1 MFAILQKRDRGEVLV
16 ESLRHFV
23 RKGNWSHDSFDKL
36 DGLLSEVGYEMHRG
50 TITKSD
56 ISEIT
61 TSFRKEFLAETLQGH
76 GLRKPYGYPGDFLL
90 LDKIFTNHKTR
101 NSRYRIWDDYF
112 QRQAAPCAVRN
123 RKEYFKEII
132 TANSG
137 TNSELKLLNV
147 VSGPGR
153 ELYELYMSLPE
164 ERNINTTCVEVDD
177 YAIAY
182 SKGLNTDYLNSID
195 YVHSNIFKFE
205 NEKKY
210 DVIWSAGLFDYMND
224 KAFML
229 LLNRFKKWLA
239 PEGEIVIGNFNEDH
253 NPSRD
258 YMEIMGDWHLIHR
271 TEEQLRQL
279 AKQAGFLNSQIKI
292 GREELNVNLFLH
304 IKMS

>member
-1 MFAILQKRDRGEVLV
+1 MFAILQKRDRVEVLI

-36 DGLLSEVGYEMHRG
+36 DGLLSEVGYEMQNG
-50 TITKSD
+50 TLTKSD

-61 TSFRKEFLAETLQGH
+61 TSFKKDFLAETLQGH

-90 LDKIFTNHKTR
+90 LDKIFTNYKTR

-112 QRQAAPCAVRN
+112 QKQAAPCAVRN
-123 RKEYFKEII
+123 RKEYFKNIMMAKSRE
-132 TANSG
+132 NSD
-137 TNSELKLLNV
+137 LRMLNV
-147 VSGPGR
+147 VSGSGR
-153 ELYELYMSLPE
+153 ELYELYMNLPDDKI
-164 ERNINTTCVEVDD
+164 INTSCVEVDD

-182 SKGLNTDYLNSID
+182 SKGLNTDYLEHIH
-195 YVHSNIFKFE
+195 YMHSNIFRFE
-205 NEKKY
+205 NDQKY

-224 KAFML
+224 KAFL
-229 LLNRFKKWLA
+229 LLLDKFRNWLA
-239 PEGEIVIGNFNEDH
+239 PGGEIVIGNFNEEN

-271 TEEQLRQL
+271 TENQLKDL
-279 AKQAGFLNSQIKI
+279 AKQAGFLNNQIKV

-304 IKMS
+304 IKLD

>member
-1 MFAILQKRDRGEVLV
+1 MFGILQKRDRSEVLMA
-16 ESLRHFV
+16 SLRQFIQ
-23 RKGNWSHDSFDKL
+23 KGNWSYDSFDKL
-36 DGLLSEVGYEMHRG
+36 DQLLSEVGYEMQKG
-50 TITKSD
+50 TISKSD

-61 TSFRKEFLAETLQGH
+61 TGFQKEFLAETLQGH

-101 NSRYRIWDDYF
+101 NPRYRIWDDYF

-123 RKEYFKEII
+123 RKEYFKKVISNKCEE
-132 TANSG
+132 NPDV
-137 TNSELKLLNV
+137 NLLNV

-153 ELYELYMSLPE
+153 ELYELYPNLPE
-164 ERNINTTCVEVDD
+164 GINLSTTCVEVDD
-177 YAIAY
+177 YAMAY
-182 SKGLNTDYLNSID
+182 SKGLNTDYLEHID
-195 YVHSNIFKFE
+195 YIHSNIFRFE

-224 KAFML
+224 KAFLL
-229 LLNRFKKWLA
+229 LLNRFKNWLL
-239 PEGEIVIGNFNEDH
+239 PGGEIIIGNFNEDH

-271 TEEQLRQL
+271 TEQQLKDL
-279 AKQAGFLNSQIKI
+279 AKEAGFLNSQIKV

-304 IKMS
+304 IKID